1 MLAGSQ
7 QKQNLRNTP
16 ARCAVSRKR
25 DKTKGVAIPVGLAL
39 VLLGVNNP
47 RSITMTK
54 LELEQINTR
63 LAAENAALRAENTS
77 LKVLAEA
84 KSTRTE
90 YVADEEKVHEYP
102 DFAAAQQRCKELV
115 AWDTQRKF
123 KFVQRGTRVICKV
136 R

>member
-1 MLAGSQ
+1 
-7 QKQNLRNTP
+7 
-16 ARCAVSRKR
+16 
-25 DKTKGVAIPVGLAL
+25 
-39 VLLGVNNP
+39 
-47 RSITMTK
+47 MTK

-63 LAAENAALRAENTS
+63 LAAENEQLRADNS
-77 LKVLAEA
+77 ALSVALKIAQA
-84 KSTRTE
+84 IPKATRTE
-90 YVADEEKVHEYP
+90 YVAEEEKVHEYP

>member
-1 MLAGSQ
+1 
-7 QKQNLRNTP
+7 
-16 ARCAVSRKR
+16 
-25 DKTKGVAIPVGLAL
+25 
-39 VLLGVNNP
+39 
-47 RSITMTK
+47 MTK

-90 YVADEEKVHEYP
+90 YVEEEEKVHEY
-102 DFAAAQQRCKELV
+102 DTFDAAQQRCKELV

>member
-1 MLAGSQ
+1 
-7 QKQNLRNTP
+7 
-16 ARCAVSRKR
+16 
-25 DKTKGVAIPVGLAL
+25 
-39 VLLGVNNP
+39 
-47 RSITMTK
+47 MTK
-54 LELEQINTR
+54 IELEQINTR
-63 LAAENAALRAENTS
+63 LATENAALRAENAS

-84 KSTRTE
+84 KAPRTE

-123 KFVQRGTRVICKV
+123 KFVQRGCRVICKV

>member
-1 MLAGSQ
+1 
-7 QKQNLRNTP
+7 
-16 ARCAVSRKR
+16 
-25 DKTKGVAIPVGLAL
+25 
-39 VLLGVNNP
+39 
-47 RSITMTK
+47 MTK
-54 LELEQINTR
+54 IELEQINTR

-77 LKVLAEA
+77 LKVLVEA
-84 KSTRTE
+84 KATRTE
-90 YVADEEKVHEYP
+90 HVADEEKVHEYP